1 MLLLINALYL
11 NSAYHAEGIYL
22 PATLLL
28 AFLAASYHP
37 VWLIQT
43 GFKIF
48 CAVIALIAV
57 WALVQWLTGRGFLE
71 EKSVRALALFATPN
85 TLATALNLGLIPV
98 LGFYLLGRGG
108 RCVYGLA
115 LLLFAALLATQ
126 SRGGYLG
133 LLSGILFFCNLCRTS
148 FSRSRMAA
156 LPQSSCRVSRCFGV
170 F

>member
-1 MLLLINALYL
+1 LAALAWLQQERPFTLTWISAALIGFCLLLLTNTLYL

-22 PATLLL
+22 SATLLL
-28 AFLAASYHP
+28 AFLSASYRP
-37 VWLIQT
+37 VWLTQT

-57 WALVQWLTGRGFLE
+57 WALVQWLTGWGFLE
-71 EKSVRALALFATPN
+71 EKSARALALFATPN
-85 TLATALNLGLIPV
+85 TLATALNLGLMPV

-108 RCVYGLA
+108 PGVYGLT

-133 LLSGILFFCNLCRTS
+133 LLSGILFW
-148 FSRSRMAA
+148 
-156 LPQSSCRVSRCFGV
+156 
-170 F
+170 